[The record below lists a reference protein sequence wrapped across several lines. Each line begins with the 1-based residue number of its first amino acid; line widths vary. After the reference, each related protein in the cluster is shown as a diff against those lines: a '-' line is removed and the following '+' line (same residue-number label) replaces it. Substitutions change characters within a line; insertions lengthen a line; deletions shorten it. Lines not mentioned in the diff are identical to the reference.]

1 MEEVHR
7 VYAIKFRDFSK
18 LRALEGREKE
28 RDREEEKG
36 GVGIDNTSSSFT
48 KVVCGAAVFE
58 RSLRKK

>member
-1 MEEVHR
+1 M
-7 VYAIKFRDFSK
+7 YAIKFRDFSK

-48 KVVCGAAVFE
+48 KVVCGAAVT
-58 RSLRKK
+58 